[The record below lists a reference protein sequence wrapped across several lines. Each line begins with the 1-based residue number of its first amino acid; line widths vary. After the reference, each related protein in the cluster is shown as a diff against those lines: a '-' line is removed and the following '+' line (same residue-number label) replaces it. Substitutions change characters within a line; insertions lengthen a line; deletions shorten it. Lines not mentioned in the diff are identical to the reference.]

1 MEKSRTLALIDR
13 YKKSK
18 FGEQFTDSMYP
29 IFQALTSLKTIRD
42 WIDINNERNS
52 NRLFSWISEIE
63 EIDAETGD
71 IKKLDRII
79 STSIEAK
86 NLAKI
91 INDDRAIK
99 EMEDTRSFADGY
111 SISHRVNEERVH
123 NLLKSIE
130 SRFIEANRLSSFLT
144 KKSEDKLEVIE
155 ELINR
160 LKSKKEQTI
169 FSSHKQESETFMNFK
184 SKALSQIDIV
194 RYKKITNLKIEN
206 LNRINIFAGINNSGK
221 TSLLEAIDF
230 LINQND
236 IYNFLDMQ
244 RRRGKF
250 IKLNSLW
257 LDSEF
262 LNSIELKG
270 VFNYVPISVKIDKKR
285 EKNDNINKDLY
296 LSTIEIESLF
306 GDDNLSSSARL
317 FEDKSEKFY
326 KTIKIVCNNAYSSP
340 FSIQNKSDL
349 EKHYARAVS
358 KNVLNDILDFIKEHI
373 DNDLQDIRF
382 TKEYVE
388 TFKVNHK
395 EFTIDLSNFGEGL
408 QRVFYIA
415 LQFASAQNGVI
426 FIDELENG
434 LHYTLLES
442 FTKFIQKLAVKLN
455 VQVFLTTHSKETI
468 EAFVS
473 NGFNNEDISFYRLT
487 QSRRTGEI
495 NTIKYDSSLLLEEF
509 RENQEVRG
517 W

>member
-1 MEKSRTLALIDR
+1 MKSHLLTQNDIEK
-13 YKKSK
+13 
-18 FGEQFTDSMYP
+18 
-29 IFQALTSLKTIRD
+29 
-42 WIDINNERNS
+42 INEKRV
-52 NRLFSWISEIE
+52 
-63 EIDAETGD
+63 
-71 IKKLDRII
+71 
-79 STSIEAK
+79 
-86 NLAKI
+86 
-91 INDDRAIK
+91 
-99 EMEDTRSFADGY
+99 Y
-111 SISHRVNEERVH
+111 S
-123 NLLKSIE
+123 LLKNIE
-130 SRFIEANRLSSFLT
+130 IQFIEVSKLSSFLT
-144 KKSEDKLEVIE
+144 EETENKLIKIEDLMSE
-155 ELINR
+155 
-160 LKSKKEQTI
+160 LKVVKEQNLFT
-169 FSSHKQESETFMNFK
+169 SKNQENETFMNFK
-184 SKALSQIDIV
+184 SKALSQIHIIK
-194 RYKKITNLKIEN
+194 YKKLNNLKIEK

-236 IYNFLDMQ
+236 MYNFLDMQ

-250 IKLNSLW
+250 IKLNSMW

-262 LNSIELKG
+262 INDIEING
-270 VFNYVPISVKIDKKR
+270 VFNYVPIAVKVT
-285 EKNDNINKDLY
+285 KNKEQNTKINKDLY
-296 LSTIEIESLF
+296 LSTIEINSMF
-306 GDDNLSSSARL
+306 GDDDLHSSVRL

-326 KTIKIVCNNAYSSP
+326 KSIKIVCNNSYSSP
-340 FSIQNKSDL
+340 FSIQHKSDL

-358 KNVLNDILDFIKEHI
+358 HNILNDILDFMRDNI

-382 TKEYVE
+382 TKEYIE

-442 FTKFIQKLAVKLN
+442 FTKFIQKLAIKLN

-473 NGFNNEDISFYRLT
+473 NKYKNEDINFYRLT
-487 QSRRTGEI
+487 QNKRTGQM
-495 NTIKYDSSLLLEEF
+495 NTIKYDSNLLVEELTN
-509 RENQEVRG
+509 NQELRG